1 MTVQLA
7 DEKLSLKKTRST
19 HVAILQRLGSMRV
32 SYGVVLALACWFVLL
47 AFIYALRAFGILD
60 GR

>member
-7 DEKLSLKKTRST
+7 DEKLALKKARST
-19 HVAILQRLGSMRV
+19 PVAILQRLGSMRM
-32 SYGVVLALACWFVLL
+32 SYGFVLALACWFVLL
-47 AFIYALRAFGILD
+47 AFIYALRALGILD

>member
-7 DEKLSLKKTRST
+7 DEKLALKKARST
-19 HVAILQRLGSMRV
+19 PVAKLQRLGSMRV

-47 AFIYALRAFGILD
+47 AFIYALRALGILD